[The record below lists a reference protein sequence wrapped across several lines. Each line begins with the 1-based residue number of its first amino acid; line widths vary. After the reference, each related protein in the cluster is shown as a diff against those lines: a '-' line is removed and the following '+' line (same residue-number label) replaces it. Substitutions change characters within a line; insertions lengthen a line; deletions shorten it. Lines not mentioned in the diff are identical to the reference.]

1 MAALTATASQVKL
14 RHRARVK
21 TLPGSRRGRGRSNQ
35 ARGVIRCSAGI
46 IESYELALEASPL
59 LVKSTTSLVGFLV
72 ADLVAQGLS
81 SSRREDGDG
90 RGIDLTRSG
99 RNALFGFALYGPFS
113 AGWYDLLDKYV
124 LPEDPTSALA
134 VAAKVAADQ
143 VAWAPVLVTTLFAW
157 DLAWNGDN
165 VVGGGL
171 QTKLRADLIDTLKV
185 NWSFWPVFH
194 VLNFRFVPPGDRIL
208 YINAVQVLY
217 NVFLCYKAS
226 ERSDEDEKAASG

>member
-1 MAALTATASQVKL
+1 MPLRVAGPSPVGRMAALTASASQVKL

-21 TLPGSRRGRGRSNQ
+21 TLPSRRVWGRSNQ
-35 ARGVIRCSAGI
+35 ARGVIRCSAGF

-99 RNALFGFALYGPFS
+99 RNALFGFALYGPCS
-113 AGWYDLLDKYV
+113 SWWYGLLDQYV

-143 VAWAPVLVTTLFAW
+143 VAWAPVLVDHAVRVGPSVERGQRGGWRVAEEAWQTCSTL
-157 DLAWNGDN
+157 
-165 VVGGGL
+165 
-171 QTKLRADLIDTLKV
+171 
-185 NWSFWPVFH
+185 
-194 VLNFRFVPPGDRIL
+194 
-208 YINAVQVLY
+208 
-217 NVFLCYKAS
+217 
-226 ERSDEDEKAASG
+226 